1 MLGPRK
7 IIDISNSLEEFS
19 SVMIPNINWISLNL
33 ATDWYGKRIGFL

>member
-19 SVMIPNINWISLNL
+19 SVMIPNINWIFQIEAETEIFSKNN
-33 ATDWYGKRIGFL
+33 A